1 MFCHGLDG
9 FKPHRV
15 ADEKSDAL
23 PYRDAI
29 LIVRRCQ
36 PANLDGDLHRCI
48 TPVGLN
54 QKLRAGLQIL
64 VGQIV
69 YDPVHPAYVS
79 ITAEGSVSEPFSSSL
94 TVSAGMD
101 SGFSDAEDFI
111 ILACKS
117 LRR

>member
-15 ADEKSDAL
+15 DDEKSEAL

-36 PANLDGDLHRCI
+36 PANLGDLHWCI
-48 TPVGLN
+48 TPVDLD
-54 QKLRAGLQIL
+54 QKLRAGLQSL

-69 YDPVHPAYVS
+69 YDTAYPAYVS
-79 ITAEGSVSEPFSSSL
+79 VTAEGSVSEPFSSSL
-94 TVSAGMD
+94 AVSAGID
-101 SGFSDAEDFI
+101 SGFSDTEDFI